1 MTPKEGE
8 DMSDE
13 AQKSA
18 SDKINDPEDE
28 KESYRIYAAI
38 SYAFILIVIGLP
50 LWWKTTEVYRVTLP
64 YKQINELDG
73 LNTTIAMNISLSTL
87 DAARGEKLANNDL
100 NELFKTSK
108 LFNLKFI
115 PKNLEKKH
123 LASVHSVQDLENGSF
138 QPSKPGELLL
148 LEVPGLSRFTPGHV
162 LAGVKR
168 TIYFSSDTTAIKL
181 NEALDMWLLHEKSL
195 KQMVAAMTSPTEAD
209 QDHSGRRRIPAAA
222 EYDIMITVVNP
233 EPEKLQLDWDLHEAI
248 KDYIEPF
255 LNELS
260 PLVRYTVK
268 SQWLYFVTLNV
279 QPKLVTDPATG
290 RQHYALAE
298 DILPQ
303 IITPLEKKLASHV
316 SKNPCLNFV
325 VYVPP
330 CNAAP
335 LHIYRRQG
343 IRVKG
348 GVDAFLSPRWGGI
361 VINNPSSIICNN
373 ISIPEP
379 KIYSPDAVSIMGVF
393 LAQMRLLMG
402 IPELDPVP
410 RADRVP
416 LLTTSLRQWELDSL
430 FRVRTLEQ
438 LTSAKLTLQSLS
450 QLLGEISNI
459 VINDA
464 VGDSIFQA
472 VDSIERAAEFLT
484 VGKLM
489 EAFNESKNAFLSAE
503 AAFTDPSLL
512 ALLYFPDDQK
522 YAVYIPLFLPVMIPV
537 IMSLK
542 NIRSWFSSKSS
553 SKSKVKKE

>member
-1 MTPKEGE
+1 YFIIMESG

-73 LNTTIAMNISLSTL
+73 LNTTIAMNISVSTL
-87 DAARGEKLANNDL
+87 DAARGEKLANDL

-181 NEALDMWLLHEKSL
+181 NEALDMWLLQEKSL

-233 EPEKLQLDWDLHEAI
+233 EPEKLQLDWDLREAI

-260 PLVRYTVK
+260 PLVR
-268 SQWLYFVTLNV
+268 LYCQVAMAILCDSKCST
-279 QPKLVTDPATG
+279 KA
-290 RQHYALAE
+290 AE

-361 VINNPSSIICNN
+361 VINKSIFYILQQY
-373 ISIPEP
+373 
-379 KIYSPDAVSIMGVF
+379 IYS
-393 LAQMRLLMG
+393 
-402 IPELDPVP
+402 
-410 RADRVP
+410 
-416 LLTTSLRQWELDSL
+416 
-430 FRVRTLEQ
+430 
-438 LTSAKLTLQSLS
+438 
-450 QLLGEISNI
+450 
-459 VINDA
+459 
-464 VGDSIFQA
+464 
-472 VDSIERAAEFLT
+472 
-484 VGKLM
+484 
-489 EAFNESKNAFLSAE
+489 
-503 AAFTDPSLL
+503 
-512 ALLYFPDDQK
+512 
-522 YAVYIPLFLPVMIPV
+522 
-537 IMSLK
+537 
-542 NIRSWFSSKSS
+542 
-553 SKSKVKKE
+553 